1 MNQTVTISV
10 DDVIAYETLVSQKL
24 LCARGTISERQA
36 KCRQGVVPPP
46 YVMPKTAYMLPGGFW
61 SSPISVDVYRLIGE
75 GFNMEPAQ
83 AVTEAEINEA
93 RQYISNLLGVDLQGV
108 RVEVVPSREWDQGD
122 TVEGFQ
128 FRVGL
133 TDHLVFVPDAF
144 ASPVELLCHELGHA
158 AHTTAQRQNG
168 ELPYFFAAPTTAEFV
183 AHVCQYNYLLD
194 HGTRAQFLT
203 AMGQLT
209 TATFA
214 LSIMASEILDD
225 FEAFLNTQHAE
236 AITQAV
242 SMDIVKDTYWK
253 FSRDRQHLLNESMR
267 GMAIILALWFVDDHE
282 GVKRFIS
289 ADRIDQT
296 FDVKLSVAFP
306 DKDFMEAF
314 ERVNEQFFTLLDRF
328 NS

>member
-1 MNQTVTISV
+1 MSQTATISV

-24 LCARGTISERQA
+24 LCARGTISERRA
-36 KCRQGVVPPP
+36 KSRLGVAQPP
-46 YVMPKTAYMLPGGFW
+46 YTMPQTVLELPDVFW
-61 SSPISVDVYRLIGE
+61 SSPISVDVYRLIGKS
-75 GFNMEPAQ
+75 FNVEPAQ
-83 AVTEAEINEA
+83 AVTEAKISEA
-93 RQYISNLLGVDLQGV
+93 RQYTSNLLGVDLQGV
-108 RVEVVPSREWDQGD
+108 RVEVVPSREWDHGD

-128 FRVGL
+128 ISVGL
-133 TDHLVFVPDAF
+133 TDHMVFVPDAF

-158 AHTTAQRQNG
+158 AHTTARRQNG

-194 HGTRAQFLT
+194 HGTRAQFLN

-214 LSIMASEILDD
+214 LSIMASEITDD
-225 FEAFLNTQHAE
+225 FEAFLNTQHAK
-236 AITQAV
+236 AITQAMP
-242 SMDIVKDTYWK
+242 MDVVRNTYWE
-253 FSRDRQHLLNESMR
+253 FSRDSRHLLNESMR

-289 ADRIDQT
+289 ADRIDQP
-296 FDVKLSVAFP
+296 FDEKLAAAFP

-314 ERVNEQFFTLLDRF
+314 DSVNEQFFTLLDRF
-328 NS
+328 SS